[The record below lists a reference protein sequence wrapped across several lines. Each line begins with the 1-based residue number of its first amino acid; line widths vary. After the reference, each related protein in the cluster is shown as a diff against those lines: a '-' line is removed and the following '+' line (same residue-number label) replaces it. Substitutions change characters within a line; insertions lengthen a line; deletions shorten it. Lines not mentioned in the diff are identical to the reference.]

1 MNHNQNWPRI
11 ANHLDGILITVGSG
25 FGKTNGLLNLSKHQQ
40 ADLNKLY
47 LHVNDPFESKYQLL
61 IDEREKVGIKHKKKP
76 RGIYWLLTKKW
87 SCLLPFRRL
96 WPNKGKILLTVF
108 DDKIVDME
116 GNKNIIPL
124 VI

>member
-61 IDEREKVGIKHKKKP
+61 IDEREKVGIKHKKTP
-76 RGIYWLLTKKW
+76 EAFIDYSQRNDHVYYHLEDYDPTKERY
-87 SCLLPFRRL
+87 C
-96 WPNKGKILLTVF
+96 
-108 DDKIVDME
+108 
-116 GNKNIIPL
+116 
-124 VI
+124 